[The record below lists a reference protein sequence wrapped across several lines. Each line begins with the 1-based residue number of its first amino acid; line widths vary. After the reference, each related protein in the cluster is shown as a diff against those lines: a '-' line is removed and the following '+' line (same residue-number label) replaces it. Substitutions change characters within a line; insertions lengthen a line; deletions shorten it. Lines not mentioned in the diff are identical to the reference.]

1 MSGLLWLLSLP
12 FRVLGYVSVI
22 AAFAAGFWDLW
33 QSVRTD
39 SLVLTPLGEL
49 WYRLSADSL
58 NLTQAVTQRYIHPA
72 VWDPV
77 LIYFLKLPSFM
88 ALLIFAAL
96 VLLIAQLIYRPR

>member
-1 MSGLLWLLSLP
+1 MSTVLWLLSLP
-12 FRVLGYVSVI
+12 FRVLGYVAVV

-33 QSVRTD
+33 QSVKTD
-39 SLVLTPLGEL
+39 SMVLTPLGEL
-49 WYRLSADSL
+49 WYRVSVDSL

-72 VWDPV
+72 IWDPGIV
-77 LIYFLKLPSFM
+77 YFLKLPSFM